1 MLLKMTRVQ
10 IIGTRTQLDA
20 SIAALQRLGVL
31 QIQDTTKSSA
41 LKNLTLGQANLR
53 LQEELG
59 FLAARLDALIQILPA
74 SENPSQSPD
83 WIPPRAS
90 QELAAWTRDQL
101 DQVSPP
107 IQALA
112 QKRDELQAELITLP
126 RYETTLRKLAPLAVE
141 LRELQGFDVVALLID
156 KRYRDVLGLIRV
168 ELERITHSQLEI
180 IARDVDERT
189 TAAVL
194 VYPRQFASEVQTV
207 LGQENITQVRL
218 PKELAGR
225 TFRDSLVAL
234 EQRQYA
240 IREELARIDA
250 DMAKRARL
258 WRPQLV
264 VWRREIKNRLQALA
278 TRSQFAA
285 TNYTF
290 VVEGWVPKRSIG
302 LVRETLE
309 REIGAEVIVNEIEM
323 TRTEREHAPVA
334 FANPAP
340 LKPFEMLVRIMA
352 LPKYG
357 AIDPTP
363 LMALF
368 LPLFFGIILGDV
380 AYGALVLLLSVFL
393 MRRFAAGSTMR
404 SLAQVLFYGSL
415 WAILFGFLYGEFLGT
430 LGPTI
435 GLHPIW
441 MSREGNSILALFAFS
456 VALGVIQVVLGLL
469 LGLWEAWREKHRNE
483 LVSKIGMLII
493 LFAIFGVVGITRDLL
508 PSQFF
513 TPAVIMALLGLAML
527 IVPSGAMGLILGPL
541 EVLETFTNVMS
552 YLRLAAIGLSSV
564 YLAMVANKMAGIFG
578 NVIVGVIVAL
588 LLHALNFALGIL
600 SPTIQSLRLHY
611 VEFFRQFYQGGG
623 EEYRPFR
630 ME

>member
-10 IIGTRTQLDA
+10 IIGTRSQLDA
-20 SIAALQRLGVL
+20 SIAALQRLGIL
-31 QIQDTTKSSA
+31 QIEDAGKSSA
-41 LKNLTLGQANLR
+41 LKSLALDEASLR

-59 FLAARLDALIQILPA
+59 FLAARLDALIQLLP
-74 SENPSQSPD
+74 STENLPQSPD
-83 WIPPRAS
+83 WNPPSSVHDLATWMRS
-90 QELAAWTRDQL
+90 ELDPIA
-101 DQVSPP
+101 PP
-107 IQALA
+107 IQSLA
-112 QKRDELQAELITLP
+112 QKRDELQAELMSLP

-141 LRELQGFDVVALLID
+141 LRELQGFDTVALLID
-156 KRYRDVLGLIRV
+156 KRFRDVLGLIRV
-168 ELERITHSQLEI
+168 EVERLTHSQFEI

-194 VYPRQFASEVQTV
+194 VYPRTYAADVQAV

-225 TFRDSLVAL
+225 TFRDSLLAL

-240 IREELARIDA
+240 IREELAQIDA
-250 DMAKRARL
+250 QLAESARE
-258 WRPQLV
+258 WRTRLIT
-264 VWRREIKNRLQALA
+264 WRREIKNRLQALA

-285 TNYTF
+285 TNYVF
-290 VVEGWVPKRSIG
+290 VVEGWVPKRD
-302 LVRETLE
+302 LE
-309 REIGAEVIVNEIEM
+309 RVRATLAREVGPQVIVNEIE
-323 TRTEREHAPVA
+323 TNAAEREHTPVA

-352 LPKYG
+352 LPHYG

-380 AYGALVLLLSVFL
+380 AYGTLLLLLALYVR
-393 MRRFAAGSTMR
+393 RRFRASPTI
-404 SLAQVLFYGSL
+404 SNLAQVLIYGSL
-415 WAILFGFLYGEFLGT
+415 WAIVFGFLYGEFLGT
-430 LGPTI
+430 LGPAI
-435 GLHPIW
+435 GLHPLW
-441 MSREGNSILALFAFS
+441 VSREGNQILALFAFS
-456 VALGVIQVVLGLL
+456 VGLGVIQVVLGLL
-469 LGLWEAWREKHRNE
+469 LGVYEAWRERQRNE
-483 LVSKIGMLII
+483 FVSKIGMLII
-493 LFAIFGVVGITRDLL
+493 LCAIFGIVGVARDML
-508 PSQFF
+508 PQAFF
-513 TPAVIMALLGLAML
+513 TPTIVIALLGLVML
-527 IVPSGAMGLILGPL
+527 IVPSGGMGLILGPL

-578 NVIVGVIVAL
+578 NLIVGVIVAL

-611 VEFFRQFYQGGG
+611 VEFFRQFYHGGG
-623 EEYRPFR
+623 EEYRPFK

>member
-1 MLLKMTRVQ
+1 MLLKMTRIQ
-10 IIGTRTQLDA
+10 IIGTRPQLDA

-31 QIQDTTKSSA
+31 QIEDAGKSSA
-41 LKNLTLGQANLR
+41 LKSLALDDASLR

-59 FLAARLDALIQILPA
+59 FLAARLDALIQLLP
-74 SENPSQSPD
+74 STENQAQSLD
-83 WIPPRAS
+83 WNPPRSSQDLAS
-90 QELAAWTRDQL
+90 WMREQL
-101 DQVSPP
+101 DQVAPP

-112 QKRDELQAELITLP
+112 QKRDELQAELMSLP

-141 LRELQGFDVVALLID
+141 LRELQGFDTVALLID
-156 KRYRDVLGLIRV
+156 KRFRDVLGLIRV
-168 ELERITHSQLEI
+168 EVERLTHSQFEI

-194 VYPRQFASEVQTV
+194 VYPRAYAAEVQAV
-207 LGQENITQVRL
+207 LGQENITQLRL

-225 TFRDSLVAL
+225 TFRDSLLAL

-240 IREELARIDA
+240 IREELAQIDA
-250 DMAKRARL
+250 QLAERARE
-258 WRPQLV
+258 WRTRLQ

-285 TNYTF
+285 THYVF
-290 VVEGWVPKRSIG
+290 VVEGWVPKRD
-302 LVRETLE
+302 LVRVRETLA
-309 REIGAEVIVNEIEM
+309 REIGPQVIVNEIE
-323 TRTEREHAPVA
+323 TNAAEQEHTPVA
-334 FANPAP
+334 FANPSA

-352 LPKYG
+352 LPHYG

-363 LMALF
+363 LMAIF

-380 AYGALVLLLSVFL
+380 AYGALLLLLALYVR
-393 MRRFAAGSTMR
+393 RRFAANATLSN
-404 SLAQVLFYGSL
+404 LAQVLIYGSL
-415 WAILFGFLYGEFLGT
+415 WAIVFGFLYGEFLGT
-430 LGPTI
+430 LGPAV

-441 MSREGNSILALFAFS
+441 VSREGNQILALFAFS
-456 VALGVIQVVLGLL
+456 VGLGVIQVVLGLL
-469 LGLWEAWREKHRNE
+469 LGVYEAWRERQRSE
-483 LVSKIGMLII
+483 LISKIGMLII
-493 LFAIFGVVGITRDLL
+493 LCAIFGVVGVARDLL
-508 PSQFF
+508 PDTFF
-513 TPAVIMALLGLAML
+513 TPTIIVALLGLVML
-527 IVPSGAMGLILGPL
+527 IVPSGGMGLILGPL
-541 EVLETFTNVMS
+541 EVLETFTNIMS

-578 NVIVGVIVAL
+578 NLIVGVIVAL

-611 VEFFRQFYQGGG
+611 VEFFRQFYHGGG
-623 EEYRPFR
+623 EEYRPFK